1 MIKILFILILLNLSA
16 HHEYWKGKDCELK
29 YRYEKA
35 LSSYDETM
43 HNIVKMYEDNR
54 NMNGNKAALIKES
67 TDTLNKNEIVY
78 TKFVEGTVVQK
89 EVNWIGIS
97 GGHKV
102 EDTLTIFIGD
112 AFVNEAI
119 EHIIIDGKVKTFFT
133 ESYSDDE
140 VLKLRKEDSLT
151 NSLRIEVWESK
162 FELCKEGNVYYGYSK
177 MKVDPYFRMDIHNSN
192 QFLQIQRNYEYYFK
206 FEIE

>member
-1 MIKILFILILLNLSA
+1 MTLNA
-16 HHEYWKGKDCELK
+16 HHEYWNVKDCVLK

-43 HNIVKMYEDNR
+43 LQKVKWIEDNI
-54 NMNGNKAALIKES
+54 NLNGSKAALIKES

-78 TKFVEGTVVQK
+78 TKFAEGTVIQK
-89 EVNWIGIS
+89 EENWVGIS
-97 GGHKV
+97 GGQKV
-102 EDTLTIFIGD
+102 EDTLTILIGD
-112 AFVNEAI
+112 SLVNEVI

-133 ESYSDDE
+133 ESYPDDGW
-140 VLKLRKEDSLT
+140 LKLREEDSLT
-151 NSLRIEVWESK
+151 NSLRIEVWENK

-177 MKVDPYFRMDIHNSN
+177 MKVEPYFRMDIHNSN
-192 QFLQIQRNYEYYFK
+192 QFLQVQRNYEYYFK